1 MAKWVA
7 AFFILAFVGILGW
20 VVLKMEEPIL

>member
-7 AFFILAFVGILGW
+7 AFFILAFVGVLGW